1 MSRSTSTPHPTVI
14 QAGVRLRKARL
25 GRGFSQAKVARIV
38 GCSSKTIANIEAG
51 RGVPRAP
58 LAIRLAEAVWI
69 PLDYIWREVPVGA
82 QLVSPPD
89 QETRRQQ
96 LLARARRRPRLL
108 ALRVQR
114 ARELLAGEPNSP
126 SASS

>member
-1 MSRSTSTPHPTVI
+1 MSKLTPTPHPTVI

-25 GRGFSQAKVARIV
+25 GRGFSRMKVARMV
-38 GCSSKTIANIEAG
+38 GCSSKAIANIEAG
-51 RGVPRAP
+51 REVPRAP
-58 LAIRLAEAVWI
+58 LAIRLAEAVWLPI
-69 PLDYIWREVPVGA
+69 DYIWRDVPVGA
-82 QLVSPPD
+82 QIVSTPD

-114 ARELLAGEPNSP
+114 ARELLA
-126 SASS
+126 AV